1 MRTPRVQAI
10 SVKALALITGISSW
24 LLMVSLM
31 GCASDRYNPST
42 VYRIDDNRA
51 AERGDNPSMDQRIE
65 DSRTAERV
73 REALAAGA
81 DYRYD
86 GVKVIVH
93 SGVVELSGF
102 VNTGAHRNRAGEVT
116 NKVEGVKGVENNLTV
131 RD

>member
-1 MRTPRVQAI
+1 
-10 SVKALALITGISSW
+10 
-24 LLMVSLM
+24 MVSPM

-42 VYRIDDNRA
+42 VVRIDDKRT
-51 AERGDNPSMDQRIE
+51 AEPGDNQSTDQRIE

-86 GVKVIVH
+86 GVKVIACN
-93 SGVVELSGF
+93 GVVELTGF
-102 VNTGAHRNRAGEVT
+102 VNTGAHRNSAGEIT
-116 NKVEGVKGVENNLTV
+116 SKVLGVKGVENKLTV